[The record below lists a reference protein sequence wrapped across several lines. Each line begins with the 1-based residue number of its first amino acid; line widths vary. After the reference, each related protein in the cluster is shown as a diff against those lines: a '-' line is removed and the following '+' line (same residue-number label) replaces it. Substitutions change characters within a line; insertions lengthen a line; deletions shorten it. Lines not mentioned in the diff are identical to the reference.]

1 MKFLCLPG
9 AYCSAKGFTAQL
21 GPFISS
27 LQQNGEANFKFVQGE
42 IEVHPPEEH
51 AAFFGPP
58 PYYSFCQA
66 GKGDLGKFNMSDFP
80 KRESPEVSMREAIEL
95 ADNPEYLHVAPVLDR
110 LIKIIDEDKDI
121 EAVIGY
127 SEGAQIAATL
137 LIEEERRRK
146 EQGREP
152 RLKFAILFSGW
163 PPLDPIKGHIMV
175 GDEDSDEYEISIPT
189 CHVIGAQDPFL
200 DGSMVLYNMC
210 DPDTSEIYDHGGGHM
225 IPRVKKTVDDLASFV
240 REQMDMIV
248 AG

>member
-1 MKFLCLPG
+1 MKFLCLLG
-9 AYCSAKGFTAQL
+9 AYCSAKGFKAQL
-21 GPFISS
+21 GPFITS
-27 LQQNGEANFKFVQGE
+27 LQDNGEAKFFFVQGE

-66 GKGDLGKFNMSDFP
+66 TRGNLGKFNMSDFP
-80 KRESPEVSMREAIEL
+80 KRESAEVSMREAIEL
-95 ADNPEYLHVAPVLDR
+95 ADNPIYLNISSVLDR
-110 LIKIIDEDKDI
+110 LIKIVDAEGDID
-121 EAVIGY
+121 AVIGY
-127 SEGAQIAATL
+127 SEGGQIAASL

-146 EQGREP
+146 EYGREP
-152 RLKFAILFSGW
+152 RLKLGILFSGW

-175 GDEDSDEYEISIPT
+175 GDEDADEYEITVPT

-240 REQMDMIV
+240 REQMDAIV
-248 AG
+248 A